1 MSIFYN
7 KIKSLIDRSEFIKKF
22 DSEIVAN
29 KTGSLFHNLNR
40 SAKSLLLARIFE
52 QTGKNIIFVTADDKV
67 AEDYLEDLD
76 LLIGRDRAHFLP
88 DYEVLPYEQ
97 RSPHYMLRGQR
108 IETLT
113 AAVSLEPGIYSVS
126 IRSLLRKI
134 TAAKI
139 FQKNIIRLSINEE
152 YDPDILISNLVGM
165 GYETQF
171 QVSKVGEISRRG
183 GIIDAFSPNSH
194 RPVRIEFFGDII
206 ESIRVFSVNSQR
218 STGEELTNVILI
230 PSREFSLH
238 NIETNDKMWQKVHDN
253 GFYEGI
259 ELDVSILIPEIETFL
274 EYFTPENCIIFWDE
288 YQYVSSSINEIFDE
302 TTRLY
307 QKIHDKY
314 KNRVIPEPDALFAN
328 KRFINK
334 ILKKYS
340 NYFLSASYQEFKEI
354 TDKFKAP
361 IASQTNLQGNLEVFE
376 NELQEKL
383 ESGYRIFIQSD
394 NSSQSKRM
402 RDLLPQY
409 DDQID
414 FTIGV
419 LQSGFDLTDAKIA
432 VYTDHEIFSRYK
444 RKRHKNRFSKEEA
457 LVDYDALK
465 PGDYIVHIDHGIGIY
480 AGLKKLNIESN
491 IIETLTLRYA
501 GNDVVYVPTFQLSMI
516 SKFVSEEG
524 ITPTIHKLGSKKWE
538 NMKSRA
544 QKQIELIAE
553 DLIQLYAERKVK
565 KGISFEPDTT
575 WQTEMEESFIY
586 EDTPDQKRATIEIK
600 EDMESDNPMERL
612 LCGDVGFGKTEVA
625 IRAAFKAVNSGYQ
638 VAILVPTTLL
648 AEQHYLVFRERLA
661 QYPVSIGMFSRFR
674 SKTNIKK
681 DVVKLASGEIDIAI
695 GTHRLLSQDIQY
707 KKLGLLIID
716 EEHRF
721 GVRHKDKL
729 RQMKTNVDTLYMS
742 ATPIPRTMYMA
753 LSKLKELSLIR
764 TSPKARLPIRTVVVP
779 YDENIIKDAINREVD
794 RGGQVFFVHNRVQT
808 IESIAAEL
816 QKLLPHVSF
825 EVGHGQLP
833 EKQLEKITL
842 DFAHHKFDVLI
853 ATTIIES
860 GIDIP
865 NANTIIINR
874 TDMFGLAQLYQM
886 RGRVGRSNR
895 RAYAYL
901 IIPPKLNE
909 IARKRLESLIE
920 YESLG
925 SGYQIAMRDMELR
938 GAGSLLGT
946 KQSGIINSIGFNY
959 YNRLLKKA
967 IENIQAEKPRTEWLK
982 EEPEQI
988 ELIHIEG
995 DHYLPEEYITDEK
1008 ERLEIYR
1015 KMLDF
1020 SSVEQFTQLDVELL
1034 DRFGPIPEN
1043 AKIASQYYKLRMLIS
1058 QTEIKSLKIEKNNII
1073 LEFDNKR
1080 LPNRTKINKLVN
1092 KFQIPVRFDTTINFK
1107 IIFEFSKSIKVEHIV
1122 LLERAFELINYYKSF
1137 KLDKR
1142 NIN

>member
-1 MSIFYN
+1 MSTFYN
-7 KIKSLIDRSEFIKKF
+7 KIRSLIDRSKFIKKF
-22 DSEIVAN
+22 DKEITEN
-29 KTGSLFHNLNR
+29 KTRGLFHNLNR
-40 SAKSLLLARIFE
+40 SAKSMLLARALD
-52 QTGKNIIFVTADDKV
+52 QTGKNVIFVTADDKV

-76 LLIGRDRAHFLP
+76 LLIGRENAHFLP

-113 AAVSLEPGIYSVS
+113 AAVSLQPGIFSVS

-134 TAAKI
+134 TSAAI
-139 FQKNIIRLSINEE
+139 FKENIISFSINEE
-152 YDPDILISNLVGM
+152 YDPDVLISNLVGM
-165 GYETQF
+165 GYENQF
-171 QVSKVGEISRRG
+171 QVSKVGELSRRG
-183 GIIDAFSPNSH
+183 GIIDVFSPNSH
-194 RPVRIEFFGDII
+194 RPVRIEFFGDVI

-218 STGEELTNVILI
+218 STGEELTKVTLI

-238 NIETNDKMWQKVHDN
+238 DIDTDDKMWQKIHDN

-259 ELDVSILIPEIETFL
+259 ELDVSMLIPKIETFL
-274 EYFTPENCIIFWDE
+274 EYFTPDNCIVFWDE
-288 YQYVSSSINEIFDE
+288 FQYIPSYVKEIFEE
-302 TTRLY
+302 TTDLY
-307 QKIHDKY
+307 QKIRTKY
-314 KNRVIPEPDALFAN
+314 KNRIIPQPDALFAD
-328 KRFINK
+328 KRFINR
-334 ILKKYS
+334 ILKRYS
-340 NYFLSASYQEFKEI
+340 NYFLSASYQEFKDI
-354 TDKFKAP
+354 TGKFKAP
-361 IASQTNLQGNLEVFE
+361 IISQTNLQGNLEIFE
-376 NELQEKL
+376 KELKEKL
-383 ESGYRIFIQSD
+383 DDGYRIIVQSD
-394 NSSQSKRM
+394 NNSQSKRM

-409 DDQID
+409 DDKID
-414 FTIGV
+414 FSIGV
-419 LQSGFDLTDAKIA
+419 LQSGFHLTDAKVA

-444 RKRHKNRFSKEEA
+444 RKRHQSRFSKEEA
-457 LVDYDALK
+457 LVDYDTLK

-480 AGLKKLNIESN
+480 AGLKRLSIEGN
-491 IIETLTLRYA
+491 TIETLTLRYA
-501 GNDVVYVPTFQLSMI
+501 DNDVVYVPTFQLSLV

-524 ITPTIHKLGSKKWE
+524 IAPTIHKLGSKKWE

-553 DLIQLYAERKVK
+553 DLIKLYAERKVK
-565 KGISFEPDTT
+565 KGIAFEPDSA

-586 EDTPDQKRATIEIK
+586 EDTPDQKTATEEIK
-600 EDMESDNPMERL
+600 ADMEDNTPMERL

-648 AEQHYLVFRERLA
+648 AEQHYLVFIERLA
-661 QYPVSIGMFSRFR
+661 QYPVKIAMFSRFR
-674 SKTNIKK
+674 SKSNINK
-681 DVVKLASGEIDIAI
+681 DLAKLATGEIDIAI
-695 GTHRLLSQDIQY
+695 GTHRLLSKDLKY

-729 RQMKTNVDTLYMS
+729 RQIKTNVDTLYMS

-779 YDENIIKDAINREVD
+779 YDEGIIKDAINREVD

-816 QKLLPHVSF
+816 QDLLPHVTF
-825 EVGHGQLP
+825 EIGHGQLP

-865 NANTIIINR
+865 NANTMIINR

-909 IARKRLESLIE
+909 VARKRLESLIE

-959 YNRLLKKA
+959 YNRLLESA
-967 IENIQAEKPRTEWLK
+967 IKELQDEEFVEELEKEKHLHLK
-982 EEPEQI
+982 LDI
-988 ELIHIEG
+988 
-995 DHYLPEEYITDEK
+995 DHYFPETYISDEK

-1015 KMLDF
+1015 KLLH
-1020 SSVEQFTQLDVELL
+1020 FTSLNEFDDIEKELI
-1034 DRFGPIPEN
+1034 DRFGEIQEKSMN
-1043 AKIASQYYKLRMLIS
+1043 TMLYYKLRMLALQANVRS
-1058 QTEIKSLKIEKNNII
+1058 LDIKKDKFII
-1073 LEFDNKR
+1073 EFDSKQ
-1080 LPNRTKINKLVN
+1080 LPPRSLITKVIGEFNYPVN
-1092 KFQIPVRFDTTINFK
+1092 FDTTKNLK
-1107 IIFEFSKSIKVEHIV
+1107 IIFNISKTVQIPKNNHQKIALKILQFIVEI
-1122 LLERAFELINYYKSF
+1122 S
-1137 KLDKR
+1137 
-1142 NIN
+1142 